1 MMVDP
6 RDAMMERVL
15 VDAGVSRG
23 MRVLDLGCG
32 HGNLSQMIARQV
44 GAEGRVVGVDRDPR
58 VLEVARSAAR
68 ERGYPQIEFV
78 ECDLHALPDDL
89 GPFDAMVG
97 RRVLMY
103 QPDAAATLRAV
114 VRALRPGA
122 VVALQEVDPTMVPVA
137 SVPMPLHAQVYR
149 WVWEMVEREGASR
162 QMGLDL
168 PGAMARAGITVADVR
183 VEAVLQTAARRL
195 PTAAMVRAVLPRIV
209 ERGVATE
216 AEVDV
221 DTLDQRLDDEL
232 RETGGAFVGDAL
244 FSAWG
249 TV

>member
-1 MMVDP
+1 MIIDP
-6 RDAMMERVL
+6 REAMMERVL
-15 VDAGVSRG
+15 VEAGVSRG

-32 HGNLSQMIARQV
+32 HGTVSQMIARQV

-68 ERGYPQIEFV
+68 ERGYPQIAFV
-78 ECDLHALPDDL
+78 QCDLHALPDDL
-89 GPFDAMVG
+89 GPFDAAVG

-103 QPDAAATLRAV
+103 QPDPAATLRAV

-122 VVALQEVDPTMVPVA
+122 VVALQEIDATTVPAA
-137 SVPMPLHAQVYR
+137 STPMPLHEQVYR
-149 WVWEMVEREGASR
+149 WVWEMVAREGASR
-162 QMGLDL
+162 RMGLDL
-168 PGAMARAGITVADVR
+168 PGAMTRAGITAVDVR
-183 VEAVLQTAARRL
+183 VECVMQTAARRL

>member
-1 MMVDP
+1 
-6 RDAMMERVL
+6 MMERAL
-15 VDAGVSRG
+15 VDAGLTRG

-32 HGNLSQMIARQV
+32 HGHLSQMIARLV
-44 GAEGRVVGVDRDPR
+44 GAEGRVVGVDRDPG
-58 VLEVARSAAR
+58 VLEVARTMAR

-103 QPDAAATLRAV
+103 QPDAAETLRAV
-114 VRALRPGA
+114 ARAMRPGA
-122 VVALQEVDPTMVPVA
+122 VVALQEIDATTVPAA
-137 SVPMPLHAQVYR
+137 STSMPLHEEVYR
-149 WVWEMVEREGASR
+149 WVWEMVAREGASR
-162 QMGLDL
+162 RMGLDL
-168 PGAMARAGITVADVR
+168 PGAMARAGITVVDAR
-183 VEAVLQTAARRL
+183 VESVMQTAARRL

-209 ERGVATE
+209 ARGVATE

-221 DTLDQRLDDEL
+221 ETLDQRLEDEL

-249 TV
+249 VVPGGAVG